1 MKTFFANNWRPHS
14 GFLGQKGAAPAGT
27 PAGNA
32 IAASTAPAVT
42 FFTPPTSYI
51 YPPYGY
57 VYPNG
62 FPQVYEINTPAPEP
76 APASALPYVIGG
88 AALIGVAALI
98 AIASKG

>member
-14 GFLGQKGAAPAGT
+14 GFLGQPAAAPAGT

-32 IAASTAPAVT
+32 IAQST
-42 FFTPPTSYI
+42 TPPVTSFAPPTTFI

-62 FPQVYEINTPAPEP
+62 FPGVYEVSTPAPEP
-76 APASALPYVIGG
+76 APSALPYVIGG

-98 AIASKG
+98 ALAAKK